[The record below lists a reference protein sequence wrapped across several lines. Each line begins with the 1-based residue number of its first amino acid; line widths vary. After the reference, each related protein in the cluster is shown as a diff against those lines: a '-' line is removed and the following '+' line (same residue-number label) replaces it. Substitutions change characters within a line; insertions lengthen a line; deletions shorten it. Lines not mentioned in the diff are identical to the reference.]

1 MSSVKYIHH
10 SEIDKQKWDDCIR
23 NSAMGNIYCYSWYLD
38 IVHPKWNA
46 LIMDNYSIVFPLT
59 QSRKFGIQ
67 YLFTPIYGTQLGIIG
82 TSNTTYKEEAL
93 FWKHFPLKI
102 RAIDIHL
109 NRENSYIP
117 IKTNVFK
124 REAQELQLNQ
134 SYENIFSKYNQNLK
148 RIIKKNKQQVLIQES
163 TNSSELISIFKKYVG
178 FKIVELK
185 EKDYATLK
193 KLIEK
198 GLSNTYF
205 KIYNCYTIDGELIA
219 SCFFSYS
226 HKRITYHKG
235 GATELGKKIGATHI
249 LIDSILEKNQL
260 SSSIFDFGGSSI
272 DSIKKFNLSFG
283 SQTYSYLNLKKSNFL
298 INFSRKLKN
307 KLKSL

>member
-1 MSSVKYIHH
+1 
-10 SEIDKQKWDDCIR
+10 
-23 NSAMGNIYCYSWYLD
+23 
-38 IVHPKWNA
+38 
-46 LIMDNYSIVFPLT
+46 MDNYSIVFPLT
-59 QSRKFGIQ
+59 QSRKFGIH

-82 TSNTTYKEEAL
+82 LSNTTSKEEAL

-117 IKTNVFK
+117 IKTSVFK

-148 RIIKKNKQQVLIQES
+148 RIIKKNKQKVLIQES
-163 TNSSELISIFKKYVG
+163 INSSELISIFKKYVG

-205 KIYNCYTIDGELIA
+205 KIYNCYTIEGELLA

-235 GATELGKKIGATHI
+235 GATEKGKKIGATHI

-260 SSSIFDFGGSSI
+260 SNSIFDFGGSSI